1 MKKILVCGH
10 RGFPAKFPQNTL
22 VSFAGAIAVGC
33 DRIEYDLHWTSD
45 RKLVVCH
52 NDTVDS
58 TSNGTGKIADMTF
71 GEIRKLDFG
80 RWKDER
86 FAGTPIPEFREV
98 LELTNK
104 LAPQLFHLVELKV
117 DSIDYAEDV
126 LEELS
131 RHKMAGR
138 FTLVSFHLELL
149 REIKKRHPEV
159 LIHGNP
165 STRLQ
170 EFDYEEYRIFDSV
183 GLHRNN
189 VTASVVAGFHS
200 VGTAVDA
207 WTVDTPEEFR
217 KQAANNVDSVTS
229 NDPGTLLA
237 ERDKPSI

>member
-10 RGFPAKFPQNTL
+10 QGFPAKFPQNTL
-22 VSFAGAIAVGC
+22 WSFAGAIAAGC

-86 FAGTPIPEFREV
+86 FAGTPIPEFCEV
-98 LELTNK
+98 LDLTEK

-117 DSIDYAEDV
+117 DSAAYAEDV
-126 LEELS
+126 LKELV
-131 RHKMAGR
+131 RYKMTGK

-159 LIHGNP
+159 FIHGNP

-170 EFDYEEYRIFDSV
+170 EFDYEDYRIFDSV

-189 VTASVVAGFHS
+189 VTAAVVSGFHS
-200 VGTAVDA
+200 VGTLVDA
-207 WTVDTPEEFR
+207 WTVDTAEEFR
-217 KQAANNVDSVTS
+217 KQVAHGVDSVTS
-229 NDPGTLLA
+229 NDPATVLA
-237 ERDKPSI
+237 ERDRPSN

>member
-10 RGFPAKFPQNTL
+10 QGFPAKFPQNTL
-22 VSFAGAIAVGC
+22 WSFAGAIAAGC

-86 FAGTPIPEFREV
+86 FAGTPIPEFCEV
-98 LELTNK
+98 LDLTEK

-117 DSIDYAEDV
+117 DSAAYAEDV
-126 LEELS
+126 LKELV
-131 RHKMAGR
+131 RHKMTGK

-159 LIHGNP
+159 FIHGNP

-189 VTASVVAGFHS
+189 VTAAAVAGFHS
-200 VGTAVDA
+200 VGTLVDA
-207 WTVDTPEEFR
+207 WTVDTAEEFR
-217 KQAANNVDSVTS
+217 KQAANGVDSVTS
-229 NDPGTLLA
+229 NDPATILA
-237 ERDKPSI
+237 ERDRPSN